1 MKTKNLES
9 PGAPTMAAPK
19 PRSRVSFNFDKKHGH
34 YLPAG
39 VKVGGQHSFGIKGT
53 VTGVSS
59 HEYGHSL
66 DLDLEGAPTP
76 LNQSS
81 EETTPNSLTGSLRKR
96 HGGTGRFV
104 G

>member
-1 MKTKNLES
+1 MKPRPLEL
-9 PGAPTMAAPK
+9 PGKMPQPK
-19 PRSRVSFNFDKKHGH
+19 ARSRVSFSFDKKHGH

-39 VKVGGQHSFGIKGT
+39 AKIGQKHKLQVEGT

-66 DLDLEGAPTP
+66 DMELAGAPTP
-76 LNQSS
+76 LNQDVPA
-81 EETTPNSLTGSLRKR
+81 ETPNSLTGSLRKR

>member
-81 EETTPNSLTGSLRKR
+81 E
-96 HGGTGRFV
+96 
-104 G
+104 